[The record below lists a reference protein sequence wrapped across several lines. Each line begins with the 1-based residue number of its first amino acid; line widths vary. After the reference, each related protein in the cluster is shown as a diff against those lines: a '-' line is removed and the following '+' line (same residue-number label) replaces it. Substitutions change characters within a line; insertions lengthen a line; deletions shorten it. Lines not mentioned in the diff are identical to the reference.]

1 MNTAQISMSNLA
13 YAIRVVLKNL
23 GDEINDFKINYGD
36 SGQKSCDYMVRS
48 LKPPVITGDDS

>member
-1 MNTAQISMSNLA
+1 MSNLA

-23 GDEINDFKINYGD
+23 GDEINDLKINYGD
-36 SGQKSCDYMVRS
+36 SGQKSCDYMVRP